1 MTYDEHVGTTTK
13 KSECVCV
20 CRSCQWLS
28 CHTQTAWIFGCYGIM
43 FPHYGKF
50 TKNCQKGRFAILKWC
65 QPLSKSNPVIRIYS
79 PSDSIL
85 FLWYLVFHIRK
96 QIPGKL
102 RDSLAFWTNASRAS
116 TRLPPHPVNQGTQA
130 AITWPNARYLR
141 ESPRESAKQTP
152 RILGA
157 WSSVCLLY
165 IYILYI
171 YCNMLTR
178 KYGNHSIM
186 NNNSMPW

>member
-1 MTYDEHVGTTTK
+1 MCVDHVNDYHAIHKRVDFLDATASCFHIMENSPRIAKRGDL
-13 KSECVCV
+13 
-20 CRSCQWLS
+20 RSWNDVN
-28 CHTQTAWIFGCYGIM
+28 
-43 FPHYGKF
+43 HY
-50 TKNCQKGRFAILKWC
+50 
-65 QPLSKSNPVIRIYS
+65 PVIRIYS

-85 FLWYLVFHIRK
+85 FLWYSVLHIRK

-165 IYILYI
+165 IYIYTVICWLGSTEI
-171 YCNMLTR
+171 IV
-178 KYGNHSIM
+178 SWII